1 MNTNLKKALL
11 IFGGGLVLYWAFTKI
26 RPIGGGMK
34 ATKSSGSSDKSFSGD
49 QRKNAMAALQAYR
62 AAKRNGE
69 SKQFLDELNQELAK
83 EYGVRV
89 YTDKATG
96 KCIATDLGGNK
107 IS

>member
-1 MNTNLKKALL
+1 MNTNLKKAIL

-26 RPIGGGMK
+26 KPIGGMK
-34 ATKSSGSSDKSFSGD
+34 AKKPSGQSENSFSGD

-89 YTDKATG
+89 YTDKTTG
-96 KCIATDLGGNK
+96 KCIATDLSGNK

>member
-1 MNTNLKKALL
+1 MNTNLKKAIL

-26 RPIGGGMK
+26 RPIGGMK
-34 ATKSSGSSDKSFSGD
+34 AKKSSGGGSEKSFSGD
-49 QRKNAMAALQAYR
+49 QQKNAMAALRAYR

-83 EYGVRV
+83 EYGVRI
-89 YTDKATG
+89 YTDKTTG
-96 KCIATDLGGNK
+96 KCIATDLNGNK